1 MAAKDGRRG
10 TTSQFEIDLAE
21 GWLEYRQAL
30 ELLEQPDWSCPLVL
44 LAKAEAIFRT
54 RDDLHGLWRALI
66 GQALLHLRDG
76 IAPLAIARALA
87 AMRVAQAADDGY
99 AVGCVAWQL
108 ANMMLGQSEYR
119 RAADF
124 LDQAQLALDS
134 VGLAPSGGV
143 LAAAARLCGE
153 IVRWQ
158 QMCERQQIG
167 PREAD
172 AAIADIQQDLLA
184 RLNQATTSVR
194 VTPAVVLD
202 ADRESTFLTP
212 EVPPMLSRP
221 ESAVP
226 LTGPGNWLTRLWRRL
241 IQSADVS
248 AVEGLARAP
257 IGPVSDAPDRAAAP
271 DAPNVGVGTAEA
283 SATTSAN
290 PQAAATAELDTLA
303 NPASTTQTSEPAVVQ
318 RDVEPPPI
326 VVETAASPVPEPA
339 PVAPVIEEHKAAAGP
354 APEPPVV
361 APHMAELRPADTNDG
376 DEVAAEP
383 TLIVHLLGH
392 FQVILNG
399 HAVESWPSGR
409 GRAVFK
415 YLLAHRERPMQRD
428 VLMEAFWPE
437 ASPESARN
445 SLNVALHGL
454 RQALRAVSDIPVVI
468 FQNGAY
474 RLNPDLRVSIDVEE
488 FKCCVQAGRRYEDGS
503 DLASAIAQYQQ
514 AAALYQGDFMADDM
528 YDNWPALMRE
538 RLRVAYLD
546 TLDRLSHIY
555 FGQGQF
561 ATSITLCQLILAQD
575 SCREDTHCHLIRC
588 YSRQGQYHLA
598 LRQYQSCVEALR
610 DGLDV
615 DPAPT
620 TIHLYERVRRH
631 EQV

>member
-1 MAAKDGRRG
+1 MAARDGRRA
-10 TTSQFEIDLAE
+10 TTSQFEIDLEE

-30 ELLEQPDWSCPLVL
+30 ELLEQSDGSFSLLL

-87 AMRVAQAADDGY
+87 AMRVAEATADGY

-108 ANMMLGQSEYR
+108 ANMMLGQGEYR

-134 VGLAPSGGV
+134 VGLTPPGGM

-158 QMCERQQIG
+158 QMCERQQVG
-167 PREAD
+167 PREAE
-172 AAIADIQQDLLA
+172 AAIVEIQQDLLA

-194 VTPAVVLD
+194 ITPVVVLD

-212 EVPPMLSRP
+212 EVPPMPSLP
-221 ESAVP
+221 QSAVLP
-226 LTGPGNWLTRLWRRL
+226 TGPGNWLTRLWRRL

-248 AVEGLARAP
+248 AAEGLTRAP
-257 IGPVSDAPDRAAAP
+257 SVPASDALDRAAAP
-271 DAPNVGVGTAEA
+271 DVGVGTAEV
-283 SATTSAN
+283 SAAATSAN
-290 PQAAATAELDTLA
+290 LQAAATAEPDALA
-303 NPASTTQTSEPAVVQ
+303 DPASTSQTPEPAVVQ

-326 VVETAASPVPEPA
+326 AAEPPASPVPEPT
-339 PVAPVIEEHKAAAGP
+339 PVAPVAEPAP
-354 APEPPVV
+354 APEPPV
-361 APHMAELRPADTNDG
+361 AASHSAELHSADTNDG
-376 DEVAAEP
+376 AEAAADP
-383 TLIVHLLGH
+383 TLIVHLLGP

-454 RQALRAVSDIPVVI
+454 RQALRAASDVPVVI

-474 RLNPDLRVSIDVEE
+474 RLSPDLRVSIDVEE
-488 FKCCVQAGRRYEDGS
+488 FKRSVQAGRRYEDGS
-503 DLASAIAQYQQ
+503 DLASAIAEYQQ
-514 AAALYQGDFMADDM
+514 AAALYQGDFMADDL
-528 YDNWPALMRE
+528 YDNWPALLRE

-561 ATSITLCQLILAQD
+561 ATCITLCQLILAQD
-575 SCREDTHCHLIRC
+575 NCREDAHCHLIRC

-598 LRQYQSCVEALR
+598 LRQYQACVEALR

-620 TIHLYERVRRH
+620 TIQLYERVRRH